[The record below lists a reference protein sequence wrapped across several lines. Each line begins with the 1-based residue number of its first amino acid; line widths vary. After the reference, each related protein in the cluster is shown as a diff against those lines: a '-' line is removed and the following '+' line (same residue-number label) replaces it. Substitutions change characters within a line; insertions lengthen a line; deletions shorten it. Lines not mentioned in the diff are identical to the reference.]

1 MLLTQVLSLLG
12 FSCYA
17 SSLTLIQADWHLSN
31 FESGFLASSFF
42 IGYIL
47 LVPFATSQTD
57 RADTRQIYLFGGLLS
72 SFGLWGMA
80 YFSHGFHDAWIY
92 LMLHGAGVSATYMPG
107 LKIISDRVKSG
118 ELTRHISFYTG
129 FFGIGTALSYYISG
143 VFISANSWRYA
154 FMMCSCGPVLASL
167 ITYLGTKRLPG
178 EQSFLK
184 IPFQFKDIFPINR
197 WKKVLA
203 IKEATGYMVGYS
215 AHTLELFASRS
226 WLVAFFTFCINSTQ
240 TDQHFPFQA
249 TVIASLIN
257 LIGVPASIFG
267 NEIALR
273 IGRHRWVY
281 WVMIGSAISGISL
294 GGSVHM
300 HWSIILGLAFVHSL
314 FIMADSATLTAGLV
328 ISVPKEIKGVA
339 MGLHSVLG
347 FLGGLIG
354 PAIFGGVLDISRAYG
369 YLGWQS
375 AYASIV
381 IWGVFFV
388 LYTQLSFW
396 KMNRKNKTS

>member
-1 MLLTQVLSLLG
+1 MLLAQVLSLLG
-12 FSCYA
+12 FACYA
-17 SSLTLIQADWHLSN
+17 SALTYIQTEWHLSN

-47 LVPFATSQTD
+47 VVPFATSQTD
-57 RADTRQIYLFGGLLS
+57 RADTRQVYLCGGLLAS
-72 SFGLWGMA
+72 IGLLGMA
-80 YFSHGFHDAWIY
+80 YLSHGFHDAWIY

-107 LKIISDRVKSG
+107 LKIISDRVKQG
-118 ELTRHISFYTG
+118 EVTRHISFYTG

-143 VFISANSWRYA
+143 VFITSHDWRFA
-154 FMMCSCGPVLASL
+154 FMMCSIGPALAGL
-167 ITYLGTKRLPG
+167 IAYLGTHRLAG
-178 EQSFLK
+178 EESFLN
-184 IPFQFKDIFPINR
+184 IPFHIKDIFPVAR

-226 WLVAFFTFCINSTQ
+226 WLVAFFTYCITSAQ
-240 TDQHFPFQA
+240 TDQHFPFEA

-257 LIGVPASIFG
+257 LVGVPASIFG

-281 WVMIGSAISGISL
+281 WVMIGSAISGILL

-300 HWSIILGLAFVHSL
+300 HWGIILALAFIHSV

-354 PAIFGGVLDISRAYG
+354 PAIFGAVLDISRAYG
-369 YLGWQS
+369 YIGWQG

-381 IWGVFFV
+381 IWGVIFV
-388 LYTQLSFW
+388 LYTQFSFW
-396 KMNRKNKTS
+396 KMNRGNRSS